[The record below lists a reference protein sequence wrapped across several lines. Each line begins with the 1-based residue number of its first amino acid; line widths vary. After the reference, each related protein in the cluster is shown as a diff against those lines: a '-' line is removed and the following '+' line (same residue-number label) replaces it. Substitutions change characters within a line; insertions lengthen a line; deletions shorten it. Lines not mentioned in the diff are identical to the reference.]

1 MTASVDREK
10 CIGCGLCA
18 SDCPA
23 VFAMDDDNIAIV
35 TVQSVGAENKE
46 ACRMAA
52 ANCPVEAITLTD

>member
-1 MTASVDREK
+1 MTAKIDREK

-23 VFAMDDDNIAIV
+23 VFAMDDDSIATVIV
-35 TVQSVGAENKE
+35 PSVGAENKE

-52 ANCPVEAITLTD
+52 TNCPVEAIGITD